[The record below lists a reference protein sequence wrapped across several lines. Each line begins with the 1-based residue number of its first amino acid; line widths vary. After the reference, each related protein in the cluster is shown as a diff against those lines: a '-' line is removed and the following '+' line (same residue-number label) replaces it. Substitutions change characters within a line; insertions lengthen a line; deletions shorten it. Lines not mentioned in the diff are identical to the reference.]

1 MEKDNILAAI
11 LMLLIIIFFIIFS
24 VISLTK
30 RYAPYGK
37 RFEMTY
43 YESIDKY
50 DIRILKDKKSEAKF
64 LIVENSGTFSN
75 GITICPLEAKKKE
88 LN

>member
-1 MEKDNILAAI
+1 MEKDNILPAI

-24 VISLTK
+24 IISLTK
-30 RYAPYGK
+30 KYAPYGK

-43 YESIDKY
+43 YESIDRY
-50 DIRILKDKKSEAKF
+50 DIRILKDKKSGAKF

-75 GITICPLEAKKKE
+75 GITICSLEVEEKE